1 MLITQSTRYLLI
13 PISRS
18 VKPSKL
24 RLYEGDKVVLRAAYY
39 DEKEI
44 LDLLKGIAG
53 DDVEME
59 KE

>member
-1 MLITQSTRYLLI
+1 LEEMDDGEQ
-13 PISRS
+13 
-18 VKPSKL
+18 

-39 DEKEI
+39 EEKEI
-44 LDLLKGIAG
+44 LELLKGIAG